1 MSIEATSGIGAPVAD
16 EESLIVKFSKPY
28 KFEGREYTEVDL
40 SGLEDLSAE
49 DMISADKYLSKNGS
63 FSVVPEM
70 ALEYACFIAAQC
82 SGQPI
87 EFFRRLP
94 AKEAIKVKNKVT
106 GFFYGEG

>member
-1 MSIEATSGIGAPVAD
+1 MSNETISAIGAPAAD
-16 EESLIVKFSKPY
+16 EESMVVKFGKPY
-28 KFEGREYTEVDL
+28 KFEGKEYTEVDL

-70 ALEYACFIAAQC
+70 ALEYACFIAAKC

-87 EFFRRLP
+87 EFYRQLP

-106 GFFYGEG
+106 GFFYGED